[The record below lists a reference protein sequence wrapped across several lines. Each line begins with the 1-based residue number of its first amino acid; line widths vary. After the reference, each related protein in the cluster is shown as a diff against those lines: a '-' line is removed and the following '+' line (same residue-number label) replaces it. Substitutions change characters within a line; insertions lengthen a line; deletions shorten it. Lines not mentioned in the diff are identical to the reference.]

1 MEQEQTKVIDDLKA
15 LNNKRNEVLFNMPFD
30 NFFIK
35 QIAPVEYVE
44 AKKALKEASKPP
56 RKKVYRSMTKMLQE
70 CYFVG
75 SLKYGN
81 NFIM

>member
-1 MEQEQTKVIDDLKA
+1 MEQEQTKVIEDLKA
-15 LNNKRNEVLFNMPFD
+15 LNSKKNDILFNTPVD

-35 QIAPVEYVE
+35 QVAPIEYVA
-44 AKKALKEASKPP
+44 AKKALVEASKPP